1 MTPNTGPARLR
12 KWDQEKDK
20 CAVCLN
26 CKLPRCVLDEPG
38 QSNST
43 RCPLNRK
50 RAKRKKQGT
59 LNNAI
64 I

>member
-1 MTPNTGPARLR
+1 MTPNTGTARLR

-50 RAKRKKQGT
+50 RAKRKK
-59 LNNAI
+59 
-64 I
+64 